1 MRIAKYGDKYKKAWD
16 ALVRESKNGTFLFLR
31 DYIEYHSD
39 RFVDHSLLIFDENDL
54 IAVLPASIHDNTIV
68 SHGGLTYGGLVY
80 RANMTTKKALQC
92 FETLLECFRENG
104 FDEFVYKA
112 VPHIYH
118 KSPAEEDL
126 YCLFING
133 FRLLKREVSSSIQI
147 NGTSIRGKKVSGHKK
162 AAKSGCQMVETRN
175 SEAILNIVNEG
186 LSGKYSTTAV
196 HTFSEM
202 NYLSNKFKKNIRIFD
217 LIIDGEC
224 EGGAILYVSDK
235 CVHAQYIATSAKAKS
250 CRGLD
255 FIIVECFSRFQEV
268 LWFDFGIS
276 TENDGRTLNYNLIK
290 AKEEFN
296 MSAVCYDTYI
306 INL

>member
-1 MRIAKYGDKYKKAWD
+1 M
-16 ALVRESKNGTFLFLR
+16 
-31 DYIEYHSD
+31 
-39 RFVDHSLLIFDENDL
+39 
-54 IAVLPASIHDNTIV
+54 
-68 SHGGLTYGGLVY
+68 
-80 RANMTTKKALQC
+80 
-92 FETLLECFRENG
+92 
-104 FDEFVYKA
+104 
-112 VPHIYH
+112 
-118 KSPAEEDL
+118 
-126 YCLFING
+126 
-133 FRLLKREVSSSIQI
+133 SSSIQI

-217 LIIDGEC
+217 
-224 EGGAILYVSDK
+224 
-235 CVHAQYIATSAKAKS
+235 
-250 CRGLD
+250 